1 MKGEGHRFWRMSRV
15 IASSNGVILMYE
27 GPIAKQI
34 MEGMERRTLG
44 ENGDEDGD
52 NEQEW
57 R

>member
-1 MKGEGHRFWRMSRV
+1 MSRV